1 MRNADATRSLYHKGS
16 DVLRSDDCAMEISI
30 FLWKPWSL
38 GSRMISALLEV
49 TCQTM
54 LSLEQVT
61 QGHGR
66 GKWEKEATRR
76 STAKGPPAGE
86 ARQGLLTPTGSGGT
100 LLAHLIPSRKRG
112 HHGRAPR
119 LWDFGVHEE
128 DVAPSYQC
136 RSPGPTLRGPGIC
149 SMNKHSR
156 MLAQNIWGPPLRKLW
171 QSRMRIIILSNLDR
185 QTSVSCFKVPCASV
199 SQLKKWGE

>member
-1 MRNADATRSLYHKGS
+1 MRNADATRSRHNTGS

-38 GSRMISALLEV
+38 GSRMIPALLEV

-100 LLAHLIPSRKRG
+100 LLAQLITSPKGG
-112 HHGRAPR
+112 HHGLAQR

-156 MLAQNIWGPPLRKLW
+156 RCWRRTSEDPL
-171 QSRMRIIILSNLDR
+171 
-185 QTSVSCFKVPCASV
+185 
-199 SQLKKWGE
+199 